1 MAVIKKG
8 ESIGANAT
16 IFLGITL
23 GLNCL
28 VGTGSVVTKNVSA
41 NADIAENPARILR
54 LIKKIIY
61 KPSLRILCKVFSIYF
76 PF

>member
-23 GLNCL
+23 GQNCL
-28 VGTGSVVTKNVSA
+28 VGTGSVVTKNVPA
-41 NADIAENPARILR
+41 NADIAEIPARILR
-54 LIKKIIY
+54 YID
-61 KPSLRILCKVFSIYF
+61 
-76 PF
+76 